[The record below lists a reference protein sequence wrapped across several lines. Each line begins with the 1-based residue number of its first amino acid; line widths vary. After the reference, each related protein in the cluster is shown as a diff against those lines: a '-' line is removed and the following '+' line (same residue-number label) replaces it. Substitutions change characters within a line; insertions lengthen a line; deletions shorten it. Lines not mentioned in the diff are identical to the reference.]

1 MKDMKRTKAGSP
13 IQKLAELNGYQVALD
28 TPTKN
33 QNERVQLAEGI
44 VARPEYYYT
53 RRRQCEYTLYS
64 LELDSENTSDRL
76 PPLVEPDIT
85 IYRLLEG
92 RVEDWLNT
100 RRDAWQSRMEMFWH
114 RVMGPFRTR
123 SEDMSALCVSP
134 QQTNDDRE
142 ENLLVVTDT
151 SLVMITHMRP
161 SLRLLALP
169 HELRHKSASTLISVS
184 VVILSAVP
192 VAYRSINFALAYP
205 GLTQAIAASV
215 MATVVYGLWSTRSMA
230 RTRQAGV
237 LAHALSRRILA
248 QNDAVVLVLQDGA
261 IQRLTSDIMDVYRR
275 PSSEW
280 HQALAQSEGESF
292 VLDPVK
298 IALDLGLIKKA
309 KVNAKFQWTKP
320 ELDDA
325 VASINRLDDSS

>member
-1 MKDMKRTKAGSP
+1 
-13 IQKLAELNGYQVALD
+13 
-28 TPTKN
+28 
-33 QNERVQLAEGI
+33 
-44 VARPEYYYT
+44 
-53 RRRQCEYTLYS
+53 
-64 LELDSENTSDRL
+64 
-76 PPLVEPDIT
+76 
-85 IYRLLEG
+85 
-92 RVEDWLNT
+92 
-100 RRDAWQSRMEMFWH
+100 
-114 RVMGPFRTR
+114 MGPFRTR

-248 QNDAVVLVLQDGA
+248 QNDSVVLVLQDGA

-280 HQALAQSEGESF
+280 HQALAQSEGESL
-292 VLDPVK
+292 VVDPVK